1 MVVVRRA
8 VGVEVVAMRRAR
20 WARARE
26 NIVVG
31 LFCWREL
38 GLCDG
43 AVDLADNWNLK
54 DDLG

>member
-1 MVVVRRA
+1 VVVVRRA
-8 VGVEVVAMRRAR
+8 VGVEVVAIRRAR

-26 NIVVG
+26 NILVD

>member
-1 MVVVRRA
+1 VVVVRRA

-31 LFCWREL
+31 LFYCRAL
-38 GLCDG
+38 VYVMCLS
-43 AVDLADNWNLK
+43 
-54 DDLG
+54 